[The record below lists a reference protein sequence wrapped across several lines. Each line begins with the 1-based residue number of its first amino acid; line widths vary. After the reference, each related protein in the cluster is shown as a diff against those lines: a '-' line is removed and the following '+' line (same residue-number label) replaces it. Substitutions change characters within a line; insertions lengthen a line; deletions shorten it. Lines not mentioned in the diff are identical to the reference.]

1 MPVCTAIKSNGNTC
15 GRRLTDENQT
25 GVCKTHQSVIERKG
39 PHTTARDEIYNI
51 QQKELRDFDANFN
64 QQWRLVQGEERR
76 ILSEEYQIARTTM
89 IATHMRQ
96 RTDLERRQRE
106 QVRITGV
113 NPDEAPRLRQ
123 ERRLQERRDLFLAR
137 RLVQEEHLRRLVQE
151 DRLDNNRINQLVN
164 NINLN
169 NIVGVRVDD
178 RIQAAAPVRE
188 LEQFA
193 TDPQNVHTTEA
204 VKKVKEIIE
213 KVLEVPVP
221 AEYKWNIAECSK
233 TAGEIILECKLTPK
247 AAWQMS
253 AMYCNDSEIYE
264 MGKGIYGRVL
274 DCVWQFI
281 LKSEHKKDLCR
292 ILKSELQDNIGMCA
306 QGNLSRLAN
315 ILAGYMD
322 GVKSQESLSEILGR
336 ELPPLIEIEDADQRM
351 IEFIEKMQEHNVPPK
366 DWLEWAEPLFDE
378 HIVKQRADFTLQLV
392 EL

>member
-1 MPVCTAIKSNGNTC
+1 MPVCVAIKGNGTVC
-15 GRRLTDENQT
+15 GNSLYPGNESGLCR
-25 GVCKTHQSVIERKG
+25 THDAVIKRKG
-39 PHTTARDEIYNI
+39 PHTVAREELLHV
-51 QQKELRDFDANFN
+51 QHKELREFDANY
-64 QQWRLVQGEERR
+64 QERWRVLQGEERR
-76 ILSEEYQIARTTM
+76 VLTEDYQIQRTTM

-96 RTDLERRQRE
+96 GTDLNRTQRE
-106 QVRITGV
+106 QIRVTGV
-113 NPDEAPRLRQ
+113 NPDDPARERRQRQHQ
-123 ERRLQERRDLFLAR
+123 ERQDLFLAR
-137 RLVQEEHLRRLVQE
+137 RLMQQEQRI
-151 DRLDNNRINQLVN
+151 DNRINQLVN

-188 LEQFA
+188 LERFA
-193 TDPQNVHTTEA
+193 SDPQNVHTTEA

-221 AEYKWNIAECSK
+221 AEYKWNIVECSK
-233 TAGEIILECKLTPK
+233 TPGEIILECKLTPK

-253 AMYCNDSEIYE
+253 AMYCADSEIYD

-281 LKSEHKKDLCR
+281 LKSEHKEDLCR

-322 GVKSQESLSEILGR
+322 GVKSWERITSTNG
-336 ELPPLIEIEDADQRM
+336 
-351 IEFIEKMQEHNVPPK
+351 N
-366 DWLEWAEPLFDE
+366 
-378 HIVKQRADFTLQLV
+378 
-392 EL
+392 

>member
-1 MPVCTAIKSNGNTC
+1 MPECRAINAKGNPC
-15 GRRLTDENQT
+15 RRRLTEENQT
-25 GVCKTHQSVIERKG
+25 GVCKTHQAVIERKG
-39 PHTTARDEIYNI
+39 PHTAARDELERI
-51 QQKELRDFDANFN
+51 QRKELREFDANY
-64 QQWRLVQGEERR
+64 QERWRILQGEERR
-76 ILSEEYQIARTTM
+76 VLTEDYRIQRTTM
-89 IATHMRQ
+89 LATHMRQ
-96 RTDLERRQRE
+96 GTDLNRTQRE
-106 QVRITGV
+106 QVRVTGV
-113 NPDEAPRLRQ
+113 NPDEAARERQQRQHQ
-123 ERRLQERRDLFLAR
+123 ERQDLFLAR
-137 RLVQEEHLRRLVQE
+137 RLMQE
-151 DRLDNNRINQLVN
+151 DQRIDNRINQLIN

-188 LEQFA
+188 LERFA
-193 TDPQNVHTTEA
+193 NDRQNVHTAEA

-233 TAGEIILECKLTPK
+233 TPGEIILECKLTPK

-281 LKSEHKKDLCR
+281 VKSEHKEDLCR

-336 ELPPLIEIEDADQRM
+336 ELPPLMEIEDAGLRM
-351 IEFIEKMQEHNVPPK
+351 IQFIEKMQENNVPPK
-366 DWLEWAEPLFDE
+366 NWLIWAEPLFDGYR
-378 HIVKQRADFTLQLV
+378 VKHGGDSTLELV
-392 EL
+392 EI

>member
-1 MPVCTAIKSNGNTC
+1 MPECRAINAKGGVC
-15 GRRLTDENQT
+15 GRRLLEENQT
-25 GVCKTHQSVIERKG
+25 GVCKTHQAVIQRKG
-39 PHTTARDEIYNI
+39 PHTAARDELERI
-51 QQKELRDFDANFN
+51 QRKELREFDANY
-64 QQWRLVQGEERR
+64 QERWRILQGEERR
-76 ILSEEYQIARTTM
+76 VLTEDYRIQRTTM
-89 IATHMRQ
+89 LATHMRQ
-96 RTDLERRQRE
+96 GTDLNRTQRE
-106 QVRITGV
+106 QVRVTGV
-113 NPDEAPRLRQ
+113 NPDQAARERQQRQQQ
-123 ERRLQERRDLFLAR
+123 ERQDLFLAR
-137 RLVQEEHLRRLVQE
+137 RLLQEEQRI
-151 DRLDNNRINQLVN
+151 DNRINQLIN

-188 LEQFA
+188 LERFA
-193 TDPQNVHTTEA
+193 NDRQNVHTTEA

-233 TAGEIILECKLTPK
+233 TPGEIILECKLTPK

-281 LKSEHKKDLCR
+281 VKSEHKEDLCR

-336 ELPPLIEIEDADQRM
+336 ELPPLMEIEDAGLRM
-351 IEFIEKMQEHNVPPK
+351 IQFIEKMQENNVPPK
-366 DWLEWAEPLFDE
+366 NWLIWAEPLFDGYR
-378 HIVKQRADFTLQLV
+378 VKYGGDSTLELV
-392 EL
+392 EI

>member
-15 GRRLTDENQT
+15 DRRLSPENQT
-25 GVCKTHQSVIERKG
+25 GVCKTHEAVIQRKG

-64 QQWRLVQGEERR
+64 EQWRVVQGEERR
-76 ILSEEYQIARTTM
+76 ILSEEYRIARTTM

-106 QVRITGV
+106 EVRITGV

-151 DRLDNNRINQLVN
+151 HRLDNNAH
-164 NINLN
+164 
-169 NIVGVRVDD
+169 VDG
-178 RIQAAAPVRE
+178 RGAAAPNRE
-188 LEQFA
+188 LQQFA
-193 TDPQNVHTTEA
+193 ADPQNVHTTEA

-221 AEYKWNIAECSK
+221 AEYKWNTSECSK
-233 TAGEIILECKLTPK
+233 TAGEIILECKLTPR

-351 IEFIEKMQEHNVPPK
+351 IEFIEKMQENNVPPK

-378 HIVKQRADFTLQLV
+378 HIVKQGADFTLQLV